1 MLCEQIMKCDVKCLT
16 EKDTAR
22 AAARLMRDAAIGF
35 VPVCDAK
42 GKIVGTITDRD
53 IVVRIAADGAT
64 TLDTPLDKIMSK
76 SVVSC
81 SPKDQL
87 DRAEQLME
95 KSRKARIVCADD
107 QGKPVG
113 VISLSDIAQHEDGT
127 RVAKLLREVTRR
139 EAH

>member
-1 MLCEQIMKCDVKCLT
+1 MLCEQIMKRDVKCLT

-22 AAARLMRDAAIGF
+22 AAARLMRDAEIGF
-35 VPVCDAK
+35 VPVCDAG
-42 GKIVGTITDRD
+42 GKVVGTVTDRD
-53 IVVRIAADGAT
+53 IVVRIAADGAA
-64 TLDTPLDKIMSK
+64 TLDSSLDEIMTK

-81 SPKDQL
+81 SPKDEL

-95 KSRKARIVCADD
+95 TSHKARIVCADD

-113 VISLSDIAQHEDGT
+113 VISLSDIAQHDEAT
-127 RVAKLLREVTRR
+127 RVAKLLRDVTER